1 MQSKPGT
8 ATKRHKRKL
17 KFYIIQTRKW
27 FTTNTGNESPSLI
40 SIHYFREKKTLFIMA
55 VRSISV
61 NQYLSH
67 YCNSLYVSVSQSSVS
82 QNAAA
87 WLLTRTQKKEHIT
100 HDLASQQWPAFH
112 FRVHY
117 KIIFFVLK
125 CINGVAPSYLF
136 ELLHFHSPFQL
147 LRSADQLWMCQA
159 DRAFAV

>member
-1 MQSKPGT
+1 
-8 ATKRHKRKL
+8 
-17 KFYIIQTRKW
+17 
-27 FTTNTGNESPSLI
+27 
-40 SIHYFREKKTLFIMA
+40 MA

-87 WLLTRTQKKEHIT
+87 RLLTRTQKKEHIT
-100 HDLASQQWPAFH
+100 HDLSSQQWPAFH

-125 CINGVAPSYLF
+125 CINSVAPSYLF

-159 DRAFAV
+159 DRAFAVQQLPNSFPFHIRQTSSFSIFRFAFKSHSGIYIRLSSTIPKILKISH

>member
-17 KFYIIQTRKW
+17 KFYIKQTRKL
-27 FTTNTGNESPSLI
+27 FTTNIGNESPSLI
-40 SIHYFREKKTLFIMA
+40 SIHYFREKKSLFIMA

-87 WLLTRTQKKEHIT
+87 RLLTRPQKKEHIT
-100 HDLASQQWPAFH
+100 QDLSSHQWPAFH

-125 CINGVAPSYLF
+125 CING
-136 ELLHFHSPFQL
+136 
-147 LRSADQLWMCQA
+147 
-159 DRAFAV
+159 